1 MNYKAR
7 ETRATWAFMSL
18 FLALFVGADAFA
30 NRETAD
36 YYHDRALGFFLVF
49 LGIAV
54 LLYTWNAVQY
64 AVMLRRNRR

>member
-7 ETRATWAFMSL
+7 ENRAMWALCSL
-18 FLALFVGADAFA
+18 MIALFVGADAFA

-54 LLYTWNAVQY
+54 LLYAWNAVQY
-64 AVMLRRNRR
+64 AVFVKRNKR